1 MPIIEEKVRKIVLD
15 VMGMDIN
22 RIDHSK
28 SLKDVEEWDSFNNL
42 MVVSEIEN
50 AFGIK
55 FTANDIYGVDTI
67 SKIMG
72 IVAKKLEKSEN
83 KG

>member
-22 RIDHSK
+22 GIDHSK

>member
-15 VMGMDIN
+15 VMDLDIN
-22 RIDHSK
+22 SIDHNK

-50 AFGIK
+50 AFNIK

-67 SKIMG
+67 SKIIG